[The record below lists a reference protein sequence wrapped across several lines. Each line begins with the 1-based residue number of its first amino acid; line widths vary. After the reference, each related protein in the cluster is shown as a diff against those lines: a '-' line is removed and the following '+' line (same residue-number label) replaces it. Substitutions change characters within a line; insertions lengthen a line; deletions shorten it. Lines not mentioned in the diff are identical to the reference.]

1 MLKRFLCVLGV
12 PLALASPAP
21 AQTVLDDI
29 ARIEVLDGGM
39 TARGTYMTAL
49 RLTLKA
55 GWKTYWRTP
64 GDGGIPPQ
72 FDWSGSLNIANMS
85 MTWPTPTVFDSYGLR
100 SIGYHDQLVLP
111 IEITPETAGQ
121 PVRLS
126 GQFQF
131 GICKDVC
138 VPTDMSVS
146 HDIDSTAP
154 RNPVI
159 AAAMAQRPYSAKEA
173 GVSRATCQL
182 TPNKDGM
189 RFEARIDMPT
199 AGAEEFAVIEPG
211 VTDIWSS
218 RAETRREGGTLIVA
232 SELYD
237 DESGHFALDKSLIR
251 ITVLG
256 SDHAVD
262 IQGCSPA

>member
-1 MLKRFLCVLGV
+1 MWKRIPTALGLS
-12 PLALASPAP
+12 LALALPVH
-21 AQTVLDDI
+21 AQTPLDDI

-49 RLTLKA
+49 RLTLKP
-55 GWKTYWRTP
+55 GWKTYWRAP

-72 FDWSGSLNIANMS
+72 FDWSASRNIAGMS
-85 MTWPTPTVFDSYGLR
+85 MTWPAPKVFESYGLR

-111 IEITPETAGQ
+111 IEITPETAGR

-126 GQFQF
+126 GQLRF

-146 HDIDSTAP
+146 HDLDAAAR
-154 RNPVI
+154 RNPAIV
-159 AAAMAQRPYSAKEA
+159 AAMAQRPYSAKEA
-173 GVSRATCQL
+173 GVSRASCQL
-182 TPNKDGM
+182 LPNDDGM

-199 AGAEEFAVIEPG
+199 AGDSEYAVIEPG
-211 VTDIWSS
+211 VSDIWSS
-218 RAETRREGGTLIVA
+218 RTETRREGGTLVVSA
-232 SELYD
+232 ELYD
-237 DESGHFALDKSLIR
+237 DTSGQFTLDRSLIR